1 VSGAVFFVRLTYN
14 SAVRLSFSRIDGW
27 LLLMTFFWGSNF
39 SIIKTAIR
47 EMPGPAFNGLRMVL
61 ASLVFLV
68 ILGWRDGLRASVAKV
83 ERRDW
88 IPILVLSLVGHG
100 LYQLLF
106 LGGVARTSVANSS
119 LIFGLTPVTVSL
131 MSAWLGHERPGW
143 TRWAGTSLSL
153 FGIYLVVAHA
163 RQPTS
168 SLVGDVLILA
178 AMLSWATY
186 TVGTRPLLERYSPVF
201 ITGLTMAIGTLMY
214 APFALLWL
222 RGVDLRAVSPG
233 GWAGIIYSALF
244 SLVAAYVI
252 WYTAVRE
259 VGGGHTA
266 IYSNIVPLVAIAIAA
281 VVLHEPLTTLKIVGA
296 AAVLGGVAL
305 TRLDVGGRGSGAAVD
320 AGCPVHEG

>member
-1 VSGAVFFVRLTYN
+1 M
-14 SAVRLSFSRIDGW
+14 VRLSFSRIDGW

-61 ASLVFLV
+61 ASVVFLA
-68 ILGWRDGLRASVAKV
+68 ILGWGDGLRTSVAKV
-83 ERRDW
+83 DRKDW
-88 IPILVLSLVGHG
+88 PAILILSFVGHG

-131 MSAWLGHERPGW
+131 LGAWFGHERPGW

-153 FGIYLVVAHA
+153 LGIYLVIAHA
-163 RQPTS
+163 QQSTS
-168 SLVGDVLILA
+168 SLTGDLLIFG
-178 AMLSWATY
+178 AMLSWAIY
-186 TVGTRPLLERYSPVF
+186 TVGSRPLLERYSPVF
-201 ITGLTMAIGTLMY
+201 MTGLTMAVGTAVY

-222 RGVDLRAVSPG
+222 RGVDVSAVSLG
-233 GWAGIIYSALF
+233 AWAGIIYSALF

-266 IYSNIVPLVAIAIAA
+266 IYSNVVPLVAMAIAA
-281 VVLHEPLTTLKIVGA
+281 VVVPEPLTALKIAGA

-305 TRLDVGGRGSGAAVD
+305 TRLDVGGPGPKASID
-320 AGCPVHEG
+320 AGCPVHEA

>member
-1 VSGAVFFVRLTYN
+1 VRF
-14 SAVRLSFSRIDGW
+14 SFSRIDGW

-61 ASLVFLV
+61 ASIVFLA
-68 ILGWRDGLRASVAKV
+68 IIAWRDGFKAFARV
-83 ERRDW
+83 EPKDW
-88 IPILVLSLVGHG
+88 PAILGLSLVGHG
-100 LYQLLF
+100 LYQVLF

-119 LIFGLTPVTVSL
+119 LIFGFTPIGVSL
-131 MSAWLGHERPGW
+131 LSAWLGHERPGW

-163 RQPTS
+163 RQGTS
-168 SLVGDVLILA
+168 SLTGDLLIFG
-178 AMLSWATY
+178 AMLSWVIY
-186 TVGTRPLLERYSPVF
+186 TVGTRPLLDRYSPVF
-201 ITGLTMAIGTLMY
+201 ITGLTMAVGSAVY

-222 RGVDLRAVSPG
+222 RGVDLGAVSTG
-233 GWAGIIYSALF
+233 AWAGIVYSGLF

-266 IYSNIVPLVAIAIAA
+266 IYSNVVPLVAMAVAA
-281 VVLHEPLTTLKIVGA
+281 VVVHEPLTALKIGGA

-305 TRLDVGGRGSGAAVD
+305 TRLDVGGRGTAAPIEPS
-320 AGCPVHEG
+320 CPVHEG

>member
-1 VSGAVFFVRLTYN
+1 
-14 SAVRLSFSRIDGW
+14 
-27 LLLMTFFWGSNF
+27 MTFFWGSNF

-61 ASLVFLV
+61 ASVLFLV
-68 ILGWRDGLRASVAKV
+68 ILGWRGGLRASVAKV
-83 ERRDW
+83 DRKDW
-88 IPILVLSLVGHG
+88 VPILALSFVGHG

-131 MSAWLGHERPGW
+131 LSAWLGHERPGW

-153 FGIYLVVAHA
+153 SGIYLVVAHA
-163 RQPTS
+163 QQSTS
-168 SLVGDVLILA
+168 SLTGDVLIVG
-178 AMLSWATY
+178 AMLSWAIY

-201 ITGLTMAIGTLMY
+201 ITGLTMAIGTVMY

-222 RGVDLRAVSPG
+222 RGVDLWHVSLG
-233 GWAGIIYSALF
+233 AWAGIVYSALF

-259 VGGGHTA
+259 VGGSHTA
-266 IYSNIVPLVAIAIAA
+266 IYSNVVPLVAMAIAA
-281 VVLHEPLTTLKIVGA
+281 VVVHEALTPLKIGGA
-296 AAVLGGVAL
+296 VAVLGGVAL
-305 TRLDVGGRGSGAAVD
+305 TRLDVRRRGSRASID
-320 AGCPVHEG
+320 PGCPVHEG

>member
-1 VSGAVFFVRLTYN
+1 
-14 SAVRLSFSRIDGW
+14 LSFSRIDGW

-61 ASLVFLV
+61 ASVVFLA
-68 ILGWRDGLRASVAKV
+68 ILGWRDELRASVATV
-83 ERRDW
+83 ERKDW
-88 IPILVLSLVGHG
+88 PAILVLSFVGHG

-106 LGGVARTSVANSS
+106 LGGVARTSVASSS

-131 MSAWLGHERPGW
+131 LGAWLGHERPGW

-153 FGIYLVVAHA
+153 FGIYLVVAHDE
-163 RQPTS
+163 RSTS
-168 SLVGDVLILA
+168 SLTGDVLIFG
-178 AMLSWATY
+178 AMLSWAIY

-201 ITGLTMAIGTLMY
+201 ITGLSMAIGTLMY

-222 RGVDLRAVSPG
+222 RGVEVSAVSTG
-233 GWAGIIYSALF
+233 AWAGIVYSGLF

-266 IYSNIVPLVAIAIAA
+266 IYSNVVPLVAMAIAA
-281 VVLHEPLTTLKIVGA
+281 VVVPEPLTPLKIGGA

-305 TRLDVGGRGSGAAVD
+305 TRLDVGGPGPKASID
-320 AGCPVHEG
+320 PGCPVHEG

>member
-131 MSAWLGHERPGW
+131 MSDRHKLAPWGLEGGGP
-143 TRWAGTSLSL
+143 AGKDC
-153 FGIYLVVAHA
+153 LVVVMA
-163 RQPTS
+163 
-168 SLVGDVLILA
+168 
-178 AMLSWATY
+178 
-186 TVGTRPLLERYSPVF
+186 E
-201 ITGLTMAIGTLMY
+201 GL
-214 APFALLWL
+214 
-222 RGVDLRAVSPG
+222 
-233 GWAGIIYSALF
+233 
-244 SLVAAYVI
+244 
-252 WYTAVRE
+252 
-259 VGGGHTA
+259 
-266 IYSNIVPLVAIAIAA
+266 
-281 VVLHEPLTTLKIVGA
+281 
-296 AAVLGGVAL
+296 
-305 TRLDVGGRGSGAAVD
+305 GRGMRVR
-320 AGCPVHEG
+320 